1 MRPGGADLP
10 TRGCA
15 RYFPTGHSTPAGFDG
30 EPLTP
35 PPPPRRDFVA
45 LRLRALEKLAAE
57 TGVSVRDVT
66 LYQLA
71 QRIGVPRSRL
81 TASDPR
87 PGDWRAL
94 YTFLGEPAPA
104 GKQTAIERAIADLR
118 ERPNIRASVRA
129 RELGVSPSLV
139 TLAARRAGLPT
150 LRERVRA
157 DIAEYPDGSIAERMR
172 RLGCSRVAVLRAI
185 AEKSAGKV
193 AD

>member
-1 MRPGGADLP
+1 M
-10 TRGCA
+10 
-15 RYFPTGHSTPAGFDG
+15 
-30 EPLTP
+30 TP
-35 PPPPRRDFVA
+35 PPPTRRAFIA

-57 TGVSVRDVT
+57 LGVSVRDVT

-71 QRIGVPRSRL
+71 ERIGVPQSRL

-94 YTFLGEPAPA
+94 YSYLGEPAPV
-104 GKQTAIERAIADLR
+104 GRATKLEQVIADLR
-118 ERPNIRASVRA
+118 ARPNVRASVRA

-157 DIAEYPDGSIAERMR
+157 DIAEHPDDSVAARMR
-172 RLGCSRVAVLRAI
+172 RLGCSRVAVQRAL

-193 AD
+193 SE